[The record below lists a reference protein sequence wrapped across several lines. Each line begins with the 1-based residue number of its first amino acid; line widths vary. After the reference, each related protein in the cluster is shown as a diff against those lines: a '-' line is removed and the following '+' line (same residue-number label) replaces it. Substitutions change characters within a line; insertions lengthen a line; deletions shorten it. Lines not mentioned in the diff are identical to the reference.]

1 MAVRIAEGRPM
12 EFHIAITGRTVDI
25 ERIEASVGAVDPAV
39 VVDADATTL
48 RVAAAVSTGEL
59 AALLRAAGLDVTPA
73 AIQPQP
79 SVCCG
84 GCGG

>member
-1 MAVRIAEGRPM
+1 MAVRIAEGHPM
-12 EFHIAITGRTVDI
+12 EFHVAIAGRTVDI

-48 RVAAAVSTGEL
+48 RVAAARSS
-59 AALLRAAGLDVTPA
+59 AAGLDVTPA